1 LSSISDEQRGRLEKL
16 PRIREAGI
24 DPYPAR
30 ATRTMTVADA
40 LARFG
45 RAEDSEEGVKGWL
58 AGRLMSI
65 RLMGKAAF
73 AHIADGS
80 GRIQIYLRRDDLGEE
95 AYEHFR
101 RDIDI
106 GDFIGA
112 RGEVFRTRTGEAT
125 FRVKEFVLLAK
136 ALRPLPEKWHG
147 LKDVETRYRQ
157 RYLDLVVNE
166 DTRRIFTLRSRI
178 ISAMRRFLDDRG
190 FMEVE
195 TPVLQPIYGGAA
207 AQPFET
213 YHRALDRKLYLRIAT
228 ELYLKR
234 LIVGGLDR
242 VYEIGKNFRN
252 EGISTRHNPEFTVME
267 LYQAYADYNDIMALV
282 EEMIAYIAQEALGS
296 LRITYDGNEI
306 DLTPPWARRSLVEAI
321 AEETGIDILEHPDR
335 ESLLAQARGLGLMS
349 DVTPT
354 WGKMVDELFSTYV
367 EPKLIQPTFVV
378 DYPLEI
384 SPLAKRRPGSQVL
397 VERFEGFIGGL
408 ELANAFTEL
417 NDPLDQR
424 ERFEAQVEERGLGDD
439 EAHPMDEDFVQ
450 ALEYGMPPT
459 GGLGIG
465 VDRLVMLLT
474 DQTSIREVIL
484 FPQLR
489 SKGGEG

>member
-1 LSSISDEQRGRLEKL
+1 MASISDEQRGRMEKL
-16 PRIREAGI
+16 PRIREAGV
-24 DPYPAR
+24 DPYPPR
-30 ATRTMTVADA
+30 ATRDMTVGEA
-40 LARFG
+40 LVRFDQ
-45 RAEDSEEGVKGWL
+45 AEESGEGVSGWL

-80 GRIQIYLRRDDLGEE
+80 GRIQIYLRRDELGDE
-95 AYEHFR
+95 AYERFR
-101 RDIDI
+101 RDVDI
-106 GDFIGA
+106 GDFIGV
-112 RGEVFRTRTGEAT
+112 RGEVFRTRTGEITIRAE
-125 FRVKEFVLLAK
+125 EFALLAK

-147 LKDVETRYRQ
+147 LKDVEIRYRQ

-166 DTRRIFTLRSRI
+166 DTRRIFTLRSRV
-178 ISAMRRFLDDRG
+178 ISSMRRFLDDSG

-195 TPVLQPIYGGAA
+195 TPILQPIYGGAA

-213 YHRALDRKLYLRIAT
+213 YHRALDRKLFLRIAT

-267 LYQAYADYNDIMALV
+267 LYKAYADYNDIMALV
-282 EEMIAYIAQEALGS
+282 EEMTAYIAQEALGS
-296 LRITYDGNEI
+296 LSIAYDGNEI
-306 DLTPPWARRSLVEAI
+306 DLTPPWRRKPMVKAI
-321 AEETGIDILEHPDR
+321 AEETGIDILKHPDR
-335 ESLLAQARGLGLMS
+335 KTLLARARELDLRLEE
-349 DVTPT
+349 TPT
-354 WGKMVDELFSTYV
+354 WGKMVDDLFSTYV

-384 SPLAKRRPGSQVL
+384 SPLAKRKPDSEVL

-417 NDPLDQR
+417 NDPVDQR
-424 ERFEAQVEERGLGDD
+424 ERFEAQVEDRSLGDD

-459 GGLGIG
+459 GGLGVG

-489 SKGGEG
+489 SKGD